1 MEPRLLLLIVSWFQL
16 AAAGQ
21 YHAVTPSE
29 VATRFA
35 KSKLARDFVAA
46 REISSLANGVEA
58 RVKHDEEEAQEEE
71 EEEQQQQQ
79 QQQQQQK
86 ATPRAAAV
94 NHGGRSAKNFLHE
107 EAAEA
112 HEAELIAQEQED
124 QASEMAAV
132 DMAVIHDLTVRDGAA
147 VVEAVSEHG
156 GMTGERAVAARDE
169 IARQGVARAAA
180 QQKKLQGLLQRSR
193 TEARLG
199 HTAAAEQLEAQAS
212 AQEARMAAMV
222 EADLQ
227 EAGAQGGGTSDVGY
241 GTDKSLLVA
250 AGVALLLLCVITAV
264 RKQQEAALDEW
275 STPVVASSIE
285 IEMSAAPAGPPRIVR
300 QFN

>member
-1 MEPRLLLLIVSWFQL
+1 MEPRLILLIVSCCQL
-16 AAAGQ
+16 VAARQ
-21 YHAVTPSE
+21 YHAITPSE

-58 RVKHDEEEAQEEE
+58 RVKHDEEEAQEE
-71 EEEQQQQQ
+71 
-79 QQQQQQK
+79 QQQK
-86 ATPRAAAV
+86 VTPRAAAV

-147 VVEAVSEHG
+147 EVEAISEHG
-156 GMTGERAVAARDE
+156 GMAGERAVAARDE

-212 AQEARMAAMV
+212 AQEARMAARV

-227 EAGAQGGGTSDVGY
+227 EAGAQGGGSDVGR